1 MSRFGNFNPSVM
13 AQANANVSPDMA
25 AEQRS
30 FLHRTYGWM
39 AIALAVT
46 GLVGW
51 GVSQSPSLVQS
62 LANAWIFLL
71 IVQVVL
77 ALGLSFAINRI
88 SSAVAT
94 LLFLAYAASFGL
106 TVSIILLVFTAASVF
121 TAFFITAGT
130 FAALAI
136 WGTFTNAD
144 LTKLGSIAGMALI
157 GLIIAMLVSFF
168 VHSTMMEMLINIAGV
183 LIFTALTAYDAQKIK
198 YMYLVGSETSE
209 VSKKASVMGAFTL
222 YLDFINLFM
231 FILQFVAQQ
240 RE

>member
-1 MSRFGNFNPSVM
+1 MSRFGNFNPAMM

-51 GVSQSPSLVQS
+51 GVSQSPSLVHS

-71 IVQVVL
+71 IVQFAL
-77 ALGLSFAINRI
+77 AMGLSFAINRI

-94 LLFLAYAASFGL
+94 LLLLADAASFGL
-106 TVSIILLVFTAASVF
+106 TVSIVLLVFTAASVF

-144 LTKLGSIAGMALI
+144 LSKLGSIAGMALI
-157 GLIIAMLVSFF
+157 GLIIAMVVSFF

-198 YMYLVGSETSE
+198 YMYLVGSESSE
-209 VSKKASVMGAFTL
+209 ASKKASVMGAFML
-222 YLDFINLFM
+222 YLDFINLFL
-231 FILQFVAQQ
+231 FILQFVGQQ

>member
-1 MSRFGNFNPSVM
+1 MSQFGNFNPAMM

-39 AIALAVT
+39 AIALAIS

-51 GVSQSPSLVQS
+51 GVSQSPSMMNA
-62 LANAWIFLL
+62 LAHSYLMLA
-71 IVQVVL
+71 IVQIGL
-77 ALGLSFAINRI
+77 ALVLSFAINRI

-106 TVSIILLVFTAASVF
+106 TVSILLLVFTAASVF

-144 LTKLGSIAGMALI
+144 LSKLGSIAGMALI
-157 GLIIAMLVSFF
+157 GLIIAMVVSFF
-168 VHSTMMEMLINIAGV
+168 VHSTALQMLINVAGV

-198 YMYLVGSETSE
+198 YLYLVGSETSE
-209 VSKKASVMGAFTL
+209 ASKKASVMGAFIL

-231 FILQFVAQQ
+231 FILQFVGQQ

>member
-1 MSRFGNFNPSVM
+1 
-13 AQANANVSPDMA
+13 
-25 AEQRS
+25 
-30 FLHRTYGWM
+30 M

-51 GVSQSPSLVQS
+51 GVSQSPSLVHS

-71 IVQVVL
+71 IVQFAL
-77 ALGLSFAINRI
+77 AMGLSFAINRI

-144 LTKLGSIAGMALI
+144 LSKLGSIAGMALI
-157 GLIIAMLVSFF
+157 GLIIAMVVSFF

-198 YMYLVGSETSE
+198 YMYLVGSENSE
-209 VSKKASVMGAFTL
+209 VSKKASVMGAFML